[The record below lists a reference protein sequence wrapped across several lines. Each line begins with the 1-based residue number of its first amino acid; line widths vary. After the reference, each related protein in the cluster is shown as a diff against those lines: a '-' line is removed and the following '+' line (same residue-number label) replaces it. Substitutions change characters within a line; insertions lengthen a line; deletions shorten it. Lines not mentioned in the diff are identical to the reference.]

1 MTLSN
6 FKIILFSSI
15 PIGIIIGPTIS
26 TLFIASIIFIC
37 FFEILKKKKFETFY
51 NKDVLVLFIINIYL
65 IINLIL
71 SKDFENSAIR
81 NLGFIRYVL
90 FAISTIYIFI
100 YLKNSQKIFKIWT
113 ITILVV
119 LLDIYI
125 EFIFGRNILG
135 FSGPQGS
142 WGSRIVSFFK
152 DEQVAGTFIFTFIIV
167 IIGYLL
173 ESYKSKRAL
182 VIILFL
188 IIFSVIGIALTGER
202 SSLIKCLFAILFI
215 LFFTNRLNI
224 KKKIIFFLF
233 ILFSLTVVINS
244 SKFLKTRFEGQFLSN
259 FYTIE
264 KFQKFKNESLYVKLY
279 RGGLK
284 IYEEN
289 KIFGVGN
296 KNYSKE
302 CFNTFNLEYKINKKL
317 NYICSTHPHQI
328 YFEFLS
334 EHGIFGTLILLISI
348 FFIIFNNIKIY
359 IKKRNNI
366 HLGCIA
372 YTISMFLPFLP
383 SGSFFSNFNSTM
395 FFINFCLMIA
405 FSRINFK
412 SKIYK

>member
-1 MTLSN
+1 MTFSN
-6 FKIILFSSI
+6 LKIILFSLI
-15 PIGIIIGPTIS
+15 PLGIIIGPTIS
-26 TLFIASIIFIC
+26 TLLIVSIIFIS
-37 FFEILKKKKFETFY
+37 FFEILKKKIFQPFS
-51 NKDVLVLFIINIYL
+51 NKDVLLMFIIYIYL

-71 SKDFENSAIR
+71 SKDFENSATR

-90 FAISTIYIFI
+90 LAISTIYIFN
-100 YLKNSQKIFKIWT
+100 YLKNSQKIFKIWA
-113 ITILVV
+113 ITIFVV

-125 EFIFGRNILG
+125 EFIFGKNILG
-135 FSGPQGS
+135 FSGPQGV
-142 WGSRIVSFFK
+142 WGKRIVSFFK
-152 DEQVAGTFIFTFIIV
+152 DEQVAGTFIFTFII
-167 IIGYLL
+167 IIFGFLL
-173 ESYKSKRAL
+173 ETYKSKKAL
-182 VIILFL
+182 LLILIL
-188 IIFSVIGIALTGER
+188 IIFSIIGIALTGER
-202 SSLIKCLFAILFI
+202 SSLTKCLFAILFI

-224 KKKIIFFLF
+224 KEKIIFFLF
-233 ILFSLTVVINS
+233 IFFSLTVVINS

-259 FYTIE
+259 FYNTE

-296 KNYSKE
+296 KNFSTQ
-302 CFNTFNLEYKINKKL
+302 CFNKFNLEYKTNKKL

-348 FFIIFNNIKIY
+348 FLIIFNNIKNY
-359 IKKRNNI
+359 IKNRNNM
-366 HLGCIA
+366 HLACIA
-372 YTISMFLPFLP
+372 YTISIFLPFLP

-405 FSRINFK
+405 FSKMDFNSR
-412 SKIYK
+412 IYK